1 LALYYRLLKYFL
13 TYTIMKNQQK
23 IQLMTLT
30 LIVLVGVLGY
40 MWYNPKVVEVPVEV
54 VPVPPRPMETRHP
67 PAREPEFRGPP
78 IKQYK
83 PGYMQQMG
91 IITGSDG
98 ETLPLYGKE
107 VRGRRD
113 RYHYYTTTG
122 GENLYPVSISHNAR
136 DCMEDIGCEEL
147 YGNETVTVLGKTGS
161 FTVNMY
167 RTDDFF

>member
-1 LALYYRLLKYFL
+1 MKIKNKAKNQILMSAVVVLAL
-13 TYTIMKNQQK
+13 
-23 IQLMTLT
+23 
-30 LIVLVGVLGY
+30 VLSY
-40 MWYNPKVVEVPVEV
+40 MWFNPKVVEVPVEV
-54 VPVPPRPMETRHP
+54 PVMPVPPRFELEQRDPR
-67 PAREPEFRGPP
+67 REPEFRGAP

-91 IITGSDG
+91 VITGNG

-122 GENLYPVSISHNAR
+122 GENLYSVPISHNAR

-147 YGNETVTVLGKTGS
+147 YGNETVSVTGKTGS
-161 FTVNMY
+161 YAVNLY

>member
-1 LALYYRLLKYFL
+1 MKIKNKTKNQLLWSTVVVLAL
-13 TYTIMKNQQK
+13 
-23 IQLMTLT
+23 
-30 LIVLVGVLGY
+30 VLSY
-40 MWYNPKVVEVPVEV
+40 MWFNPKVVEVPVEV
-54 VPVPPRPMETRHP
+54 PVMPVPPRIELEQRDPR
-67 PAREPEFRGPP
+67 REPEFRGAP

-91 IITGSDG
+91 VITGNG

-122 GENLYPVSISHNAR
+122 GENLYSLPISHNAR

-147 YGNETVTVLGKTGS
+147 YGNETVSVTGKTGS
-161 FTVNMY
+161 YAVNLY